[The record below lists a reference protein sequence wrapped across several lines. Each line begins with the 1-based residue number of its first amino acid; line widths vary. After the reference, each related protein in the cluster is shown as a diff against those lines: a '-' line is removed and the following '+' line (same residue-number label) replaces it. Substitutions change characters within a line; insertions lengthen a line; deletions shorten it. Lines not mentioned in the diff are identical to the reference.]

1 MLNYANVDLYFAHY
15 CNYYDRI
22 VKRKLPSDL
31 RDVVTWPTLPIKNV
45 KNFNP
50 ADEVDSV
57 QILTLKQSDLI
68 FNPVDPDYLFVT
80 NAGDTEV
87 QQRWFVIDCDRSRV
101 NQWICRLRR
110 DVIGEE
116 MEKVLRA
123 PAYIRKGWVVDGS
136 DPAIYNSEDL
146 EVNQIKM
153 AQYPLRDAGYYP
165 WIVGYIDKAKDQAT
179 DITLQVGPKTTG
191 DIQLSSL
198 SNIAGY
204 GKNYPDGAY
213 SEESCQI
220 EYIIHGK
227 KGTVLVD
234 WLYLPILRNWG
245 RDAPLYKDNDDIGD
259 RPLRFDAS
267 PPQTTKVTN
276 SDLDTWDTLSK
287 GYAPIIYGSDI
298 AKLQS
303 YDGRTIYDMTSEK
316 LYSASVSV
324 EKVTTKFA
332 IPAGSLFDAI
342 SQKLSDIGIE
352 GTPNTKSFTAEVT
365 GDIYKL
371 ELTEIERKGSVT
383 VTIPA
388 ARTPLSDAPYDL
400 FAIPYA
406 TTELQLGNVKGSITQ
421 ADALNYASGICE
433 KLGSSIYDCQIVPYC
448 PFTDQQVFGSSAG
461 IRIAGTMAEN
471 KDYSWLKAGESN
483 VGIIMFASSSSYTK
497 GLGADR
503 RIRRVYGSAYEKKVS
518 MQTEIYRISSPNY
531 ASSFEFSPA
540 KNDGVTRFTATF
552 TLKPGIPYI
561 RIYPDFGGLYGS
573 SFKDNRGLILGGD
586 FSISRTSNAYQE
598 YILQNKNFENIFNR
612 QIEHLGITQTEE
624 MKQRMFSAI
633 AGTVTGAAGGAITG
647 GQIGGAAGA
656 AVGATVG
663 GVASAIGGAMDIAAA
678 RRLNA
683 EAISYQ
689 TDMYNFSLQ
698 NVKARPNTLSKVS
711 AYSVDNAL
719 LPFVEVYSC
728 TETEKA
734 AVEAKMKYSGM
745 TIMRIGRILDF
756 LNPEGMTFIQADLI
770 RAEGIHGD
778 AHWVNTIAEELKK
791 GVFIE

>member
-22 VKRKLPSDL
+22 VKRNLPSDL
-31 RDVVTWPTLPIKNV
+31 RDVATWPTLPIKNV

-50 ADEVDSV
+50 ADEVDAV
-57 QILTLKQSDLI
+57 QVLTIKQADLYE
-68 FNPVDPDYLFVT
+68 NPVDPDYLFVT
-80 NAGDTEV
+80 NAGDTTV

-116 MEKVLRA
+116 MDKVLRA

-179 DITLQVGPKTTG
+179 DITLQVGPKTRG
-191 DIQLSSL
+191 DIQVSSI
-198 SNIAGY
+198 SSIAGF
-204 GKNYPDGAY
+204 GSDYPDGAY
-213 SEESCQI
+213 SEESCRI

-227 KGTVLVD
+227 SGTILVD
-234 WLYLPILRNWG
+234 WLYFPIARNIESSHV
-245 RDAPLYKDNDDIGD
+245 YKDHDDIGD
-259 RPLRFDAS
+259 RPLRFDVR
-267 PPQTTKVTN
+267 PLERKKVTN
-276 SDLDTWDTLSK
+276 SDLDTWDILSK
-287 GYAPIIYGSDI
+287 DYAPITSEINI
-298 AKLQS
+298 ATLQS
-303 YDGRTIYDMTSEK
+303 YEGRTIYDMTSEK
-316 LYSASVSV
+316 LYEASVSV

-332 IPAGSLFDAI
+332 IPSGSLFDAI

-352 GTPNTKSFTAEVT
+352 GTPNRKSFTAEVT

-371 ELTEIERKGSVT
+371 KLTEIERKGSVT

-406 TTELQLGNVKGSITQ
+406 TAELQAGKVNGSITKG
-421 ADALNYASGICE
+421 DALNYASGICE

-448 PFTDQQVFGSSAG
+448 PFTDQEVFGSSAG
-461 IRIAGTMAEN
+461 IRIAGTLTEN
-471 KDYSWLKAGESN
+471 KDYSWMKAGESN

-503 RIRRVYGSAYEKKVS
+503 SIRRVYGSAYEKKVS

-586 FSISRTSNAYQE
+586 FSISRISNAYQE

-624 MKQRMFSAI
+624 MKQRMLSAI

-678 RRLNA
+678 RRLNE
-683 EAISYQ
+683 EAVSYQ

-745 TIMRIGRILDF
+745 TIMRIGQILDF

-770 RAEGIHGD
+770 RAEGIYGD

>member
-22 VKRKLPSDL
+22 VKRNLPSDL
-31 RDVVTWPTLPIKNV
+31 RDVVTWPTFPIKNV

-50 ADEVDSV
+50 ADEVDAV
-57 QILTLKQSDLI
+57 QVLTIKQTDLYE
-68 FNPVDPDYLFVT
+68 NPVDPDYLFVT
-80 NAGDTEV
+80 NAGDTTV

-101 NQWICRLRR
+101 NQWICRLHR

-116 MEKVLRA
+116 MDKVLLA

-165 WIVGYIDKAKDQAT
+165 WIVGYIDKTKDQAT
-179 DITLQVGPKTTG
+179 DITLQVGPKTRG
-191 DIQLSSL
+191 DIQVSSI
-198 SNIAGY
+198 SSIAGF
-204 GKNYPDGAY
+204 GSDYPDGAY
-213 SEESCQI
+213 SEESCRI

-227 KGTVLVD
+227 KGTILVD
-234 WLYLPILRNWG
+234 WLYFPIIRNIESSHV
-245 RDAPLYKDNDDIGD
+245 YKDHDDIGD
-259 RPLRFDAS
+259 RPLRFDVR
-267 PPQTTKVTN
+267 PLERKNVTN
-276 SDLDTWDTLSK
+276 SDLDTWDVLSK
-287 GYAPIIYGSDI
+287 DYAPIISETNI
-298 AKLQS
+298 ETLQS
-303 YDGRTIYDMTSEK
+303 YEGRIIYDMTSEK
-316 LYSASVSV
+316 LYAASVSV

-406 TTELQLGNVKGSITQ
+406 TTNIVQTGGGSGKINKG
-421 ADALNYASGICE
+421 DALNYASGICE

-448 PFTDQQVFGSSAG
+448 PFTAQQVFGSSSG
-461 IRIAGTMAEN
+461 IRIAGTLTEN
-471 KDYSWLKAGESN
+471 KDFSWMKAGESN

-497 GLGADR
+497 GLGVDR
-503 RIRRVYGSAYEKKVS
+503 SIRRVYGSSYEKKVS

-683 EAISYQ
+683 EAVSYQ

-745 TIMRIGRILDF
+745 TIMRIGKILDF
-756 LNPEGMTFIQADLI
+756 LNPEGITFIQADLI
-770 RAEGIHGD
+770 RAEGIYGD

>member
-1 MLNYANVDLYFAHY
+1 MLNYANVDLYFSHY

-22 VKRKLPSDL
+22 IKRNLPADL
-31 RDVVTWPTLPIKNV
+31 MDVVTWPTLPIKNV

-50 ADEVDSV
+50 ADEVESV
-57 QILTLKQSDLI
+57 QILTLKQSDLYE
-68 FNPVDPDYLFVT
+68 NPVDPDYLFVT
-80 NAGDTEV
+80 NAGDTTV

-101 NQWICRLRR
+101 NQWVCRLRR

-116 MEKVLRA
+116 MDKVLRA
-123 PAYIRKGWVVDGS
+123 PAYIRKGWVVDGL

-146 EVNQIKM
+146 EVNQIKI

-165 WIVGYIDKAKDQAT
+165 WIVGYIDKAKDPST
-179 DITLQVGPKTTG
+179 DITLQVGPKTRG
-191 DIQLSSL
+191 DIQVSSI
-198 SNIAGY
+198 SSIAGF
-204 GKNYPDGAY
+204 GSDYPDGAY
-213 SEESCQI
+213 SEESCRI

-227 KGTVLVD
+227 SGTILVD
-234 WLYLPILRNWG
+234 WLYFPIARNIESSHV
-245 RDAPLYKDNDDIGD
+245 YKDHDDIGD
-259 RPLRFDAS
+259 RPLRFDVR
-267 PPQTTKVTN
+267 PLERKKVTN

-287 GYAPIIYGSDI
+287 DYAPIISETNI
-298 AKLQS
+298 ATLQS
-303 YDGRTIYDMTSEK
+303 YEGRTVYDMTSEK
-316 LYSASVSV
+316 LYAASVSV

-371 ELTEIERKGSVT
+371 ELKEIERKGSVT

-388 ARTPLSDAPYDL
+388 ARTPLYDAPYDL

-406 TTELQLGNVKGSITQ
+406 TTELQVGNVKGSITKV
-421 ADALNYASGICE
+421 DALNYASGICE

-448 PFTDQQVFGSSAG
+448 PFTDQQVFGSSAR
-461 IRIAGTMAEN
+461 IRISGTLTEN
-471 KDYSWLKAGESN
+471 KDFSWMKAGESN

-497 GLGADR
+497 GVGVDQ

-647 GQIGGAAGA
+647 GQIGRAAGA

-719 LPFVEVYSC
+719 LPFVEIYSC

-745 TIMRIGRILDF
+745 TIMRIGKILDF
-756 LNPEGMTFIQADLI
+756 LNPDGMTFIQADLI
-770 RAEGIHGD
+770 RAEGIYGD

>member
-22 VKRKLPSDL
+22 VKRNLPSDL
-31 RDVVTWPTLPIKNV
+31 MDVVTWPTLPIKNV

-50 ADEVDSV
+50 ADEVDAV
-57 QILTLKQSDLI
+57 QVLTIKQADLYE
-68 FNPVDPDYLFVT
+68 NPVDPDYLFVT
-80 NAGDTEV
+80 NAGDTIV

-116 MEKVLRA
+116 MDKVLRA

-146 EVNQIKM
+146 EVNQIKT

-179 DITLQVGPKTTG
+179 DITLQVGPKTIG
-191 DIQLSSL
+191 DIQVSSI
-198 SNIAGY
+198 SSIAGF
-204 GKNYPDGAY
+204 GSDYPDGAY
-213 SEESCQI
+213 SEESCRI

-227 KGTVLVD
+227 SGTILID
-234 WLYLPILRNWG
+234 WLYFPIARNIESSHV
-245 RDAPLYKDNDDIGD
+245 YKDHDDIGD
-259 RPLRFDAS
+259 RPLRFDVR
-267 PPQTTKVTN
+267 PLERKKVTN
-276 SDLDTWDTLSK
+276 SDLDTWDILSK
-287 GYAPIIYGSDI
+287 DYAPIISETNI
-298 AKLQS
+298 ATLQS
-303 YDGRTIYDMTSEK
+303 YEGRTVYDMTSEK
-316 LYSASVSV
+316 LYAASVSV

-371 ELTEIERKGSVT
+371 TLTEIERTGTVT

-406 TTELQLGNVKGSITQ
+406 TTNIVQTGGGSGNINKGN
-421 ADALNYASGICE
+421 ALNYASGICE

-448 PFTDQQVFGSSAG
+448 PFTAQQVFGSSAG
-461 IRIAGTMAEN
+461 IRISGTLTEN
-471 KDYSWLKAGESN
+471 KDFSWMKAGESN

-497 GLGADR
+497 GLGSDR
-503 RIRRVYGSAYEKKVS
+503 SIRRVYGSAYEKKVS

-540 KNDGVTRFTATF
+540 KNDGVTRFTAIF

-624 MKQRMFSAI
+624 MKQRMLSAI

-663 GVASAIGGAMDIAAA
+663 GVASAIGGSMDIAAA

-683 EAISYQ
+683 EAVSYQ

-756 LNPEGMTFIQADLI
+756 LNPDGMTFIQADLI